1 MWDLIAK
8 FQAEG
13 KTIVL
18 TTHYMEEAERL
29 CDRVAI
35 VDHGKVIALG
45 TPSELMESID
55 MSHLPPRSHGK
66 PRLPSRMSSC
76 PLRAGRYAMSE
87 RVSFPITDARTER
100 KPLKRRSF
108 KDGSM
113 VQLTL
118 VRFREFIRE
127 PEAVFWTF
135 IFPILLAAG
144 LGIAFRQR
152 GPEQARSASSAALPA
167 TAVVDAIKRD
177 STLIVRTI
185 DDSAAALALRTGKI
199 ALLVVPGSAQDSI
212 RLRLRSDRSEAVN
225 ARVLVDRAIQVSAG
239 RVDPVR
245 VNDTYVTEAGSR
257 YIDFLIPGLLGMNL
271 MGSSVWG
278 IGFSI
283 VTARSK
289 KLLKRFMA
297 TPMSRIQYLLSFLA
311 SRLVFLILEVV
322 TLIGFGYWAFGVPL
336 RGSLITL
343 FLISLLGAVSF
354 GGLGLLARIAAR
366 TTEAVSGIMNFIMLP
381 MWIFSGVFFSSS
393 NFPDMVQPF

>member
-1 MWDLIAK
+1 
-8 FQAEG
+8 
-13 KTIVL
+13 
-18 TTHYMEEAERL
+18 
-29 CDRVAI
+29 
-35 VDHGKVIALG
+35 
-45 TPSELMESID
+45 
-55 MSHLPPRSHGK
+55 
-66 PRLPSRMSSC
+66 
-76 PLRAGRYAMSE
+76 MSE
-87 RVSFPITDARTER
+87 RVPFPITDEMARAER

-108 KDGSM
+108 KDSSM

-152 GPEQARSASSAALPA
+152 GPEQAQIGVVGSAASTA
-167 TAVVDAIKRD
+167 AVVDALKKD
-177 STLIVRTI
+177 STLIVRTY

-199 ALLVVPGSAQDSI
+199 ALLVVPGSAKDSI
-212 RLRLRSDRSEAVN
+212 RLVYDRDRSEAVN

-297 TPMSRIQYLLSFLA
+297 TPMSRVQYLLSFLA

-343 FLISLLGAVSF
+343 FLISLLAAVSF
-354 GGLGLLARIAAR
+354 GGLGLLAASRAR

-381 MWIFSGVFFSSS
+381 MWIFSGVFFSSA
-393 NFPDMVQPF
+393 NFPSVVQPFIRILPLTAVNDALRANMLEGASLGMVSPQLLIILAWGVVTFFAALKLFRWR